1 MYTLNIFG
9 NLFCRLWGIHVHN
22 ISFLVPDGSSLSD
35 GTKTVKDWTHYDYRT
50 VDLLFILTFHTNHSH
65 KNFSSSI
72 VEQSGSFTHTHTHT
86 LSLRALLS
94 GTFLQTLSDLVT
106 PLKGHS
112 LSLRTCPPMWSAPS
126 ERFGY

>member
-9 NLFCRLWGIHVHN
+9 NLFCTLWGIHVHN
-22 ISFLVPDGSSLSD
+22 ISFLVPGGSSPSD

-65 KNFSSSI
+65 NFSSSSI

-86 LSLRALLS
+86 H
-94 GTFLQTLSDLVT
+94 THTLSPSIAFWHIPANSARFSYATEGALFI
-106 PLKGHS
+106 S
-112 LSLRTCPPMWSAPS
+112 AQLSTDVVSTL
-126 ERFGY
+126 